1 MATIWNF
8 ARAAVAAGLAVLA
21 LSPAAL
27 AGTATIVGYHLSL
40 HIDYP
45 PDPTNP
51 SSTPTLQNVFIAVE
65 ADKTGVGEELYLS
78 DWASDY
84 AGIAGPLP
92 IAPSATTQ
100 SYNPFRLG
108 QTFKGATPDHV
119 MLFAD
124 YADANGV
131 DHVVVAMNAAA
142 AGLSAG
148 ESFEAVFA
156 LSGMTESTLDSWL
169 QLTGTLSHNYN
180 GCNSVN
186 CAEHESDLAQFAYTG
201 LLQLGAQYPYYD
213 GRASLPG
220 SFDLVSFSDG
230 AIIGTVTADLTPI
243 LGASTSPE
251 LSTWAMLLI
260 GFAGIGFFAY
270 RRRQPSALAA

>member
-1 MATIWNF
+1 MATIRTF
-8 ARAAVAAGLAVLA
+8 ARGAVAAAGLAMLA

-27 AGTATIVGYHLSL
+27 AGTTTVGYHLTL
-40 HIDYP
+40 EINYP
-45 PDPTNP
+45 PDATNP

-124 YADANGV
+124 YADANGD
-131 DHVVVAMNAAA
+131 DHVVVGMNAAA

-148 ESFEAVFA
+148 ESFADVFA
-156 LSGMTESTLDSWL
+156 LNGTTESTLDSWL
-169 QLTGTLSHNYN
+169 QLTGTLSHNYL
-180 GCNSVN
+180 GCDYIN
-186 CAEHESDLAQFAYTG
+186 CAAHESDLAQFAYLG
-201 LLQLGAQYPYYD
+201 LLQLGTQYPYYD
-213 GRASLPG
+213 GRAGLPG
-220 SFDLVSFSDG
+220 PFDLVSFSDG
-230 AIIGTVTADLTPI
+230 EIIGTVTADLTPI

-251 LSTWAMLLI
+251 SSTWAMLLI
-260 GFAGIGFFAY
+260 GFLGLSFVGY
-270 RRRQPSALAA
+270 RRARIAVPPP